1 MKSLKRGE
9 DLYPI
14 SPDLSIKPDPAQERA
29 RLARLDTVDKY
40 TGGITL
46 DLTGA
51 EAYGTVVALQES
63 PLSPGFCSRART
75 TATSG

>member
-1 MKSLKRGE
+1 M
-9 DLYPI
+9 
-14 SPDLSIKPDPAQERA
+14 

-51 EAYGTVVALQES
+51 EAYGTVVA
-63 PLSPGFCSRART
+63 R
-75 TATSG
+75 